1 MCVFCAAAPTVAAV
15 GAVAQ
20 GKEREKYKQAVECGE
35 TPARPRPIGAI
46 AAFLMLLI
54 FIASAIYHTQ
64 QPS

>member
-20 GKEREKYKQAVECGE
+20 GKEREKIKQAVERGE
-35 TPARPRPIGAI
+35 TSARPRPIGAL
-46 AAFLMLLI
+46 AAFALLVI
-54 FIASAIYHTQ
+54 FFASAIYHTH